1 MEDTSDDPGEKKITL
16 RRGDAFLYADVPYL
30 LVERTKHAAICLRLS
45 DCRTVWILKIRHST
59 PFVLLS
65 RS

>member
-1 MEDTSDDPGEKKITL
+1 MENADDDPRKKITL
-16 RRGDAFLYADVPYL
+16 RRGDAFLYMDVPYL

-45 DCRTVWILKIRHST
+45 DCRTVWILKIRYNAL
-59 PFVLLS
+59 FVLLS